1 MVNVESISSLISSG
15 VDSAA
20 QMSIGQAILKAID
33 KVLWTIEK
41 SVQWSLPST
50 DVRMEVNGK
59 PSSEVDFVRPLPW
72 ILFLPTLIFL
82 RVVRISINLTASVL
96 GYPKVEPID
105 MIQVLQKSRKRIQ
118 AIKST
123 GMKNMKLNKGST
135 TKDEPMTVR
144 EASKSLAKSLRL
156 TLSTLSCLDS
166 GTKMPPSPPPTKI
179 RVSNFFDSVSS
190 EAEEKPEVE
199 VTSSAVNDSKRKFS
213 DMCSDDSVDE
223 TDESDD
229 EAVLDDELNG
239 VAVLPK
245 AEEKVD
251 IEVTSTAEINNKSN
265 NLSDISSENS
275 MEESDDSGEEHLD
288 KNHKVT
294 NINFPCGREIEF
306 YNLER
311 GAGGAEG

>member
-135 TKDEPMTVR
+135 TKKMLVTNTVKQ
-144 EASKSLAKSLRL
+144 S
-156 TLSTLSCLDS
+156 
-166 GTKMPPSPPPTKI
+166 
-179 RVSNFFDSVSS
+179 
-190 EAEEKPEVE
+190 
-199 VTSSAVNDSKRKFS
+199 
-213 DMCSDDSVDE
+213 
-223 TDESDD
+223 
-229 EAVLDDELNG
+229 
-239 VAVLPK
+239 
-245 AEEKVD
+245 
-251 IEVTSTAEINNKSN
+251 EINNEFAKPLGSMDIDEKNNQEFAESN
-265 NLSDISSENS
+265 NELISQKEINGSRNQKIPVKAINNSSTNSNSINSKKPESKNHFSSVENEFDYNNQRHEKFDQNNDKSVPEVGLSDKHVSDQKSSVPNAT
-275 MEESDDSGEEHLD
+275 HNKQNN
-288 KNHKVT
+288 KNK
-294 NINFPCGREIEF
+294 IK
-306 YNLER
+306 YNR
-311 GAGGAEG
+311 KKK